1 MSKKVNKPDEKIIDD
16 VIKSFDDD
24 RDKIRVAPLMYISRL
39 GVRGAVHLCKE
50 IINNNIDEAINPHS
64 VGFDIHVKY
73 YMKDNRFVSKD
84 NGRGFPLNALEKVCC
99 KMQAGSKFNRETGGA
114 TAGQNGAGL
123 TACNALSKYFSI
135 ESYKLGESAKI
146 EFIDGELTHKPEI
159 KKISNKKHGSIVS
172 FTPDPKYMGE
182 CTIDTKELIDWLSLV
197 QHILDNRITIQ
208 FDIYDNDDK
217 KIETHKFKRKNGV
230 VDIIKGLETSGT
242 SKCVSGNSQ
251 MDFEELTRTLNDK
264 GKVKE
269 ELMKRQLNIEYAF
282 ILDPHLDG
290 YKSMSIC
297 NYVYTV
303 DGGHHIDAIKNA
315 ICYFLDSATR
325 ASMTDKE
332 KEKYDITFADITQS
346 MFVVGS
352 LLTDIDPGFTGQT
365 KEKVDKPGLV
375 KPIQHLVKDS
385 LEEYFKQNPQVL
397 KKMVNIIKI
406 NAKGRLEANKVK
418 NAVVKREFSS
428 ISEYSIPKY
437 TPANNKAKGAYR
449 EILLIEGDS
458 VGGNVDAARDKWFQA
473 LFAFRGYPEKV
484 FLSKGYELLANEE
497 LKNLIR
503 ALNLSGL
510 GEKADPKD
518 CRFKKIILTP
528 DSDADGGFIFSL
540 LCSMFVKHMYK
551 LVEAGM
557 LYKSCPPLYQIQDKK
572 NPFIVNREQMINVF
586 ERRIGDNV
594 KVVNTKTKVVMDKA
608 DFKEFLI
615 TNRQYLE
622 ELTRLSNHFAVN
634 ALLIEFILF
643 NKNDKNFEKKLIKK
657 FPEMTVDVSDMK
669 DSILLR
675 GIIDGKYQMIYID
688 KIFNKK
694 CKKMMKIIDA
704 NDQKEY
710 LVLEKASKGKE
721 YNEIGVLTLGQFFQR
736 VQKYYPKISARFKG
750 LGELSAKD
758 LWETTM
764 NPNNRVL
771 IQLTMNDL
779 EEEMRKF
786 NILHGNAD
794 EERKA
799 MVAAFQLDRE
809 FLDN

>member
-1 MSKKVNKPDEKIIDD
+1 MSKKEKMKDEKIIDD

-39 GVRGAVHLCKE
+39 GIRGAVHLCKE

-64 VGFDIHVKY
+64 VGFDIYIRYH
-73 YMKDNRFVSKD
+73 MKDNKFISED
-84 NGRGFPLNALEKVCC
+84 NGRGFPLNSLEKVCC

-135 ESYKLGESAKI
+135 ESYKLGEIAKI
-146 EFIDGELTHKPEI
+146 EFIDGELTHKPDI
-159 KKISNKKHGSIVS
+159 KKTSNKKHGSIVS
-172 FTPDPKYMGE
+172 FIPDPKYMGE
-182 CTIDTKELIDWLSLV
+182 CTIDTKEILDWLYLI
-197 QHILDNRITIQ
+197 QHILDSRITIK
-208 FDIYDNDDK
+208 FDIYDKDDK
-217 KIETHKFKRKNGV
+217 KIESHKFKRKNGV
-230 VDIIKGLETSGT
+230 IDIIKGLESTNT
-242 SKCVSGNSQ
+242 SKCVSGYNK
-251 MDFEELTRTLNDK
+251 MKFEELTRTLNDK

-269 ELMKRQLNIEYAF
+269 ELMDRQLDVEYAF
-282 ILDPHLDG
+282 ILDPNLEG
-290 YKSMSIC
+290 YKTISIC
-297 NYVYTV
+297 NYVYTI
-303 DGGHHIDAIKNA
+303 DGGHHIEAMKNA
-315 ICYFLDSATR
+315 ICYFLSAATR
-325 ASMTDKE
+325 SSMTDKE

-346 MFVVGS
+346 LFVVGS
-352 LLTDIDPGFTGQT
+352 ILTDIDPGFTGQT

-375 KPIQHLVKDS
+375 KPIQHLVKES
-385 LEEYFKQNPQVL
+385 LEEYFNQNPHVL
-397 KKMVNIIKI
+397 KKMINIIKI

-437 TPANNKAKGAYR
+437 TPANNKAKNAYR
-449 EILLIEGDS
+449 EILFIEGDS
-458 VGGNVDAARDKWFQA
+458 VGGNVDAARDKEFQA
-473 LFAFRGYPEKV
+473 LYAFRGYPEKV
-484 FLSKGYELLANEE
+484 FMSKGYELLANDE
-497 LKNLIR
+497 LRNMVR

-510 GEKADPKD
+510 GDKAEPKD
-518 CRFKKIILTP
+518 CRFSKIILTP

-557 LYKSCPPLYQIQDKK
+557 LYKACPPLYKIQDKK
-572 NPFIVNREQMINVF
+572 DPFIVNREQMINVF

-594 KVVNTKTKVVMDKA
+594 KLVNVKSKAVMNKS
-608 DFKEFLI
+608 DFKSFLI
-615 TNRQYLE
+615 KNRQYLE

-643 NKNDKNFEKKLIKK
+643 NKSDKDFEKKLIKK
-657 FPEMTVDVSDMK
+657 FPEMTIDVSDMK

-694 CKKMMKIIDA
+694 CKKMMRIIDM
-704 NDQKEY
+704 NDETEY
-710 LVLEKASKGKE
+710 IVLEKSTKGND
-721 YNEIGVLTLGQFFQR
+721 YNEIGKLSLGQFYQR
-736 VQKYYPKISARFKG
+736 VQKYQPKISARFKG

-771 IQLTMNDL
+771 IQLTMDDL